1 MKKTVSILMTL
12 ILVLALF
19 AVPVMAETESGD
31 EPAIGLLSFLN
42 LSEEEMLLRKSAE
55 HPAYGYLIEHGVME
69 LDQSG
74 APFQKVVFYDS
85 LDSMLMGLISGEVDT
100 LNVPDSTAKYLSS
113 VNDQVKQISFYYPEK
128 AEGFSQDLLDQI
140 CNGYSFMMLEE
151 NSDLRDQFDQ
161 VIAEMKEDGTLD
173 ELIKTHIT
181 DVAESGDTEVVAFEE
196 FDGEPIR
203 VAVTGSLPPIDYV
216 AVDGSFAGFNTAI
229 LAEIGKRLEKNIE
242 LVQVDSIGRA
252 LALAQGKV
260 DAVFRTRAQSEGV
273 VEDDLESMSEEEIK
287 AFMQDKRTNLTDEE
301 IALMRN
307 LLGSLSKEV
316 FGNRDMPEG
325 TVITAPYYTDLNV
338 LVALK

>member
-42 LSEEEMLLRKSAE
+42 LSEEEVLLRKSAE

-161 VIAEMKEDGTLD
+161 VVAEMKEDGALD

-242 LVQVDSIGRA
+242 LVQVDSVGRA
-252 LALAQGKV
+252 LALAEGNV
-260 DAVFRTRAQSEGV
+260 DAVFWTRAWSEGQY
-273 VEDDLESMSEEEIK
+273 ENGTPSMSDEEHDAFIQEKKANQSEEENAIMK
-287 AFMQDKRTNLTDEE
+287 KLSESIPREE
-301 IALMRN
+301 N
-307 LLGSLSKEV
+307 SQ
-316 FGNRDMPEG
+316 RDMPEG
-325 TVITAPYYTDLNV
+325 TIVTAPYYTDMNV
-338 LVALK
+338 LVILK